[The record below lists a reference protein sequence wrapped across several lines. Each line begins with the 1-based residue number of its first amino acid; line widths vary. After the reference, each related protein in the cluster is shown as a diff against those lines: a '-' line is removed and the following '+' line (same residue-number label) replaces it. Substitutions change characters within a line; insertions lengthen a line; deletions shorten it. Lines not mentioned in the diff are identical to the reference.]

1 MTQQGDYSI
10 VLSQSAYVRKI
21 NPIPIEPN
29 RNTQP
34 ELTVTEAERGLLR
47 GLIGSLQYASVNTRP
62 DLSSKLS
69 LLQSSI
75 NRATIDTLVEAN
87 RLLHEAKKYHHV
99 SITIKPIAYQHFRF
113 LAFSDASFSSHKKPD
128 SHSGVIILGTHEAI
142 AKNIQSPISP
152 ISWGSKK
159 IQKVVTS
166 TLAAE
171 TTSLAS
177 ALDQLSWLRLFWK
190 WIHDPKLDWKNPE
203 AALSKLEPAITAPT
217 WKDSLDV
224 AITDC
229 KSLCDLAEFRTQLVA
244 RAIKESLKEGV
255 QLRWVHS
262 GAQLA
267 DCLTKSMQAH
277 FLRET
282 LQVGSYRLHDEE
294 STLRDRAK
302 TRDRIKWLQGNA
314 TKDQLDDFE

>member
-1 MTQQGDYSI
+1 M
-10 VLSQSAYVRKI
+10 
-21 NPIPIEPN
+21 
-29 RNTQP
+29 
-34 ELTVTEAERGLLR
+34 
-47 GLIGSLQYASVNTRP
+47 
-62 DLSSKLS
+62 
-69 LLQSSI
+69 
-75 NRATIDTLVEAN
+75 
-87 RLLHEAKKYHHV
+87 
-99 SITIKPIAYQHFRF
+99 
-113 LAFSDASFSSHKKPD
+113 
-128 SHSGVIILGTHEAI
+128 
-142 AKNIQSPISP
+142 
-152 ISWGSKK
+152 
-159 IQKVVTS
+159 
-166 TLAAE
+166 
-171 TTSLAS
+171 
-177 ALDQLSWLRLFWK
+177 FWK

-217 WKDSLDV
+217 LKDSPDV
-224 AITDC
+224 AMTDC

-302 TRDRIKWLQGNA
+302 TRDRIKCLQGNA